1 MPYIAV
7 FFYQSENTSKMVEN
21 ENKAYSIDTITTNCD
36 THFIFGFVVSLSI
49 ILMSKLLHA
58 MEGQFYIDY
67 NYSEILTYKT
77 YKPLT
82 T

>member
-36 THFIFGFVVSLSI
+36 THYFWFCRFPFDNFDVKVTPRYGRPI
-49 ILMSKLLHA
+49 
-58 MEGQFYIDY
+58 
-67 NYSEILTYKT
+67 
-77 YKPLT
+77 
-82 T
+82 